1 MEILDLIMS
10 IDSQLFC
17 FELVNVNDFGNT
29 LENIKFLPIFSEKPD
44 FIYDKSRISAT
55 WKHKI
60 LSLESKILKD
70 WSCSVTMYYNFPS
83 ILSNDSDFRLSNT
96 YFVF

>member
-55 WKHKI
+55 
-60 LSLESKILKD
+60 
-70 WSCSVTMYYNFPS
+70 
-83 ILSNDSDFRLSNT
+83 
-96 YFVF
+96 